1 MHITAC
7 RSAACQNGMIA
18 MNTDINS
25 NDQKFCNLQN
35 RSDI

>member
-1 MHITAC
+1 MHIT
-7 RSAACQNGMIA
+7 ACQNGMIA
-18 MNTDINS
+18 MNTAIIS